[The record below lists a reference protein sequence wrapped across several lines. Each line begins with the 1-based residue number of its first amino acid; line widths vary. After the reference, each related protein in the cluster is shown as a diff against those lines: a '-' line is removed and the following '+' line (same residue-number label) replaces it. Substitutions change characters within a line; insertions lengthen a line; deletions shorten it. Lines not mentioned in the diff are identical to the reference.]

1 MGCKG
6 SLGFLFARI
15 KNLPYNE
22 KYILERG
29 INMEQKEP
37 VNIIEKYKE
46 QQKIKRK
53 GVTVKIVKGAL
64 VVTGIAVLASALFK
78 KEAE

>member
-1 MGCKG
+1 
-6 SLGFLFARI
+6 
-15 KNLPYNE
+15 
-22 KYILERG
+22 
-29 INMEQKEP
+29 MEQKEP

-46 QQKIKRK
+46 QQKVKRK